1 MDYREAVSWILGL
14 TDYER
19 IHSALYSEAD
29 FDLRRMDELMARL
42 GNPHIGSRSVHIAGS
57 KGKGS
62 TAAMIASSLSAGGY
76 PVGLFTSPHLH
87 TLRERISVN
96 KQLISEAELVY
107 LVDRLVPEL
116 EAVNAIARYG
126 RLTTFEVL
134 AALAFLYFREK
145 KVDFQVVETG
155 LGGRLDATNVLA
167 AEVCVI
173 TSISLDHVGI
183 LGDTIPKIAA
193 EKAGIIK
200 SGATVVSSPQ
210 WPKAMRIIEDVC
222 KERGADLIEI
232 GRDVTWQK
240 LGHDLDGQYFSVTS
254 RLGTYDLAIPLLGEH
269 QLENAATAVAVL
281 ELLDISERFIVEGF
295 REVTWPGRMEVLG
308 REPIMVADGAH
319 NVDSATKLIQSLKQY
334 FNYNHLIMIVG
345 MSADKDIDGIIDA
358 LAPAC
363 DEVIVTRSRHP
374 RHAELSDL
382 ANGFTRHGL
391 AAKQCTD
398 AAEAVARALKIAKKD
413 DLICATGSLFI
424 VAEVIEQMKGLSGEV
439 YSL

>member
-29 FDLRRMDELMARL
+29 FDLRRMDELLARL

-62 TAAMIASSLSAGGY
+62 TAAMIASSLSAGDY

-87 TLRERISVN
+87 SLRERISVN
-96 KQLISEAELVY
+96 KHPISEAELVY

-116 EAVNAIARYG
+116 EAVNAVARYG
-126 RLTTFEVL
+126 RLTTFEML

-155 LGGRLDATNVLA
+155 LGGRLDATNVLVP
-167 AEVCVI
+167 EVCVV

-183 LGDTIPKIAA
+183 LGDTISKIAA

-210 WPKAMRIIEDVC
+210 RPKAMKVIEDVC
-222 KERGADLIEI
+222 KECGADLIQI

-240 LGHDLDGQYFSVTS
+240 LGHDLDGQYFSVTG
-254 RLGTYDLAIPLLGEH
+254 RLGTYDLAIPLLGEQ
-269 QLENAATAVAVL
+269 QLQNAATAVAVL
-281 ELLDISERFIVEGF
+281 EQLDISERFISEGF

-308 REPIMVADGAH
+308 HKPIIVADGAH
-319 NVDSATKLIQSLKQY
+319 NVDSAKKLIRSLKQY
-334 FNYNHLIMIVG
+334 FNYKRLIMVVG
-345 MSADKDIDGIIDA
+345 ISSDKDIDGMIDA

-363 DEVIVTRSRHP
+363 DKVIVTRSRHP
-374 RHAELSDL
+374 RYAELDDL
-382 ANGFTRHGL
+382 EAGFARHGL
-391 AAKQCTD
+391 VATKCAD
-398 AAEAVARALKIAKKD
+398 AAGALARALKIAKKD
-413 DLICATGSLFI
+413 DLICVTGSLFI
-424 VAEVIEQMKGLSGEV
+424 VAEVIEQVKGLSGEV